1 MSAAAWPSLL
11 VGKPT
16 PAVVRA
22 VRQRAGLTQA
32 QAAQLVSD
40 AQGQPYRTWQGYEAE
55 EGKLGHRAMPLAT
68 WALFLLLTDQ
78 HPTHTL
84 TARKSA

>member
-11 VGKPT
+11 GAQPT
-16 PAVVRA
+16 PEAVREA
-22 VRQRAGLTQA
+22 RQRAGLTQA
-32 QAAQLVSD
+32 QAALLVSD
-40 AQGQPYRTWQGYEAE
+40 AQGQPYRTWQGYEAAV
-55 EGKLGHRAMPLAT
+55 GTRGHRAIPAAT
-68 WALFLLLTDQ
+68 WAFFLLLTGQ

>member
-1 MSAAAWPSLL
+1 MSAQPWPSLL

-40 AQGQPYRTWQGYEAE
+40 AQGQPYRTWQGYEAAV
-55 EGKLGHRAMPLAT
+55 GTRGHRAIPAAT
-68 WALFLLLTDQ
+68 WAFFLLLTGQ